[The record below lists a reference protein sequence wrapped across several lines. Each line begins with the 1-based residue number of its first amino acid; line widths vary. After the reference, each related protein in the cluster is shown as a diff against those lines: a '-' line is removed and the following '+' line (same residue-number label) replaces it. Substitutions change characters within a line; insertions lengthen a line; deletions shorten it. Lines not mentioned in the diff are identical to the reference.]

1 MIKYRCL
8 TPSPAVN
15 VNSPFSFLNYISIYL
30 FKEKELL
37 LSCRLQVRMITE
49 AFSLKK
55 LNSVHLG
62 VVETEQNQFRKVGG
76 DPERVFPFYNF
87 I

>member
-1 MIKYRCL
+1 MIKYRGG
-8 TPSPAVN
+8 PPVN
-15 VNSPFSFLNYISIYL
+15 VNSPNSLLHYISIYL
-30 FKEKELL
+30 LEEKELL
-37 LSCRLQVRMITE
+37 LNFGIRVRMITE

-76 DPERVFPFYNF
+76 EPERVFPFYNF

>member
-37 LSCRLQVRMITE
+37 LSCRLQVRMITK

-62 VVETEQNQFRKVGG
+62 VVETEQNQFRKV
-76 DPERVFPFYNF
+76 R
-87 I
+87 

>member
-1 MIKYRCL
+1 MIKYRGGL
-8 TPSPAVN
+8 PVN
-15 VNSPFSFLNYISIYL
+15 VNSPNSLLYYISIYL
-30 FKEKELL
+30 LEEKELL
-37 LSCRLQVRMITE
+37 LNFRIRVRMITE

-55 LNSVHLG
+55 LNLVHLR

-76 DPERVFPFYNF
+76 EPERVFPFYNF

>member
-1 MIKYRCL
+1 MIKYRGGL
-8 TPSPAVN
+8 PVN
-15 VNSPFSFLNYISIYL
+15 VNSPNSLLHYISIYL
-30 FKEKELL
+30 LKEKELL
-37 LSCRLQVRMITE
+37 LNFRIRVRMITE

-76 DPERVFPFYNF
+76 EPERVFPFYNF

>member
-8 TPSPAVN
+8 TPSPPVN